1 MKYLII
7 IGGSILVLS
16 AVSAGLLYKSIR
28 DLDKKEMNI
37 DFDMCD
43 GSLCSICPGYTEC
56 GMKNEKR

>member
-1 MKYLII
+1 MKYLIV
-7 IGGSILVLS
+7 IGGSILVFF
-16 AVSAGLLYKSIR
+16 AISAGLLYKSIR

>member
-1 MKYLII
+1 MKYLIV

-16 AVSAGLLYKSIR
+16 AVSVGLLYKSIR

>member
-1 MKYLII
+1 MKYLIV